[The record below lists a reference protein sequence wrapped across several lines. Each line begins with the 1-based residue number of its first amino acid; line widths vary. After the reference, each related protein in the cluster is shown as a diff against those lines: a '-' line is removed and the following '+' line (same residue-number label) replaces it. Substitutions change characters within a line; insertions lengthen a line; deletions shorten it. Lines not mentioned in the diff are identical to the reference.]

1 MKLRSLRLHG
11 FKSFPGR
18 TLIEFRDGVTAIVGS
33 NGCGKSNTADAVRW
47 VLGEQR
53 ASALRGGK
61 MEEVIFQGTSKR
73 RPLNYAEVSLSFSNE
88 DGSIPIPQSE
98 VEIAR
103 KVFREGGSEYALNRV
118 ACRLRDVHDL
128 LRDTGLGSNAY
139 SIIEIGMIDSIL
151 SERAEERR
159 ALFEEAA
166 GIGKYKDRRKA
177 AQRRLEGAEV
187 DLARLEDLVNEVES
201 KVRALA
207 RQKRRA
213 QRYAELQARRLD
225 LEVALARADLA
236 ALGTGLEEGA
246 RRHAGL
252 ERAESDARTERT
264 TAEAVLEERRIEA
277 AELTRRRQH
286 AWGLLEEVRQRL
298 ATREREIVLAD
309 ERRSHAEM
317 RIQQLV
323 RERAELGE
331 RAAALSAEGERLGG
345 EVDQA
350 RARLEGVRERL
361 EARVEENDAL
371 RATLNAHRQASEAA
385 AGRSRELA
393 REIAAA
399 EGERAAAER
408 RRADALER
416 GGQLGEQ
423 EVQLGN
429 EITVLGQQTELWS
442 GQGMTLRERLDAA
455 ADAADAA
462 REEARVL
469 RGREGPLR
477 DRLRAAEDLVQR
489 LASQVAARE
498 AMEQSYEGFSPA
510 VTAIM
515 AERER
520 FPGVLAPLAD
530 FVRATTADG
539 ETARAVE
546 SFLGTLLQALV
557 VEDLAAARGVRRWFR
572 EEWGGGGTLLLLPLD
587 APGVR
592 AKLGGQAA
600 SHRLGVSGS
609 GAGQAW
615 VDVFLEGLGVLPGED
630 PLDGFGEGA
639 RVDAFG
645 DTVDSRGVIRLGQP
659 AAGEGI
665 LARREMLGRLRNE
678 LEDAA
683 VARDRLVLERDALV
697 EQVAL
702 AEERARE
709 ADEGRRVLESGLR
722 QLDADTAAHGHR
734 RGRLEREREQVVMAV
749 AAARREAEAAQA
761 RMAELDAR
769 AAELQ
774 SLSAEAQAAASAAG
788 AGLAE
793 LDAAWEAARDEESEL
808 RVAAARAE
816 GELREVERALAD
828 AVNGADAARARSA
841 VLEREADELR
851 RSLEGLSGI
860 RERAGEDVEGLF
872 AERDAHAAEVANF
885 DARLGEL
892 EAEVMGAEE
901 RARVARRREGEA
913 GEERH
918 RLELERAELES
929 RVIRARERLE
939 VEWGRPWEVLEA
951 QAGAVEEGDPE
962 AWRGEVR
969 EMAQQV
975 EALGPINMLAV
986 QEHEEEDRRL
996 QFLLEQRDDLTKA
1009 RDDLAAAIRQINK
1022 TARELFMGTFDT
1034 VRENFHRTFQSL
1046 FLGGECDVWLADPD
1060 DPLESPIEIHASPR
1074 GKKTQRIHLLS
1085 GGERTLTALSLLF
1098 AIYLVKP
1105 SPFCLFDEVDAPLDE
1120 ANVGRFIQLLN
1131 DFKDQTQFIVITH
1144 NPRTMESADW
1154 IYGVTME
1161 EPGVSSI
1168 VGVELEGAWS
1178 FAEDRRAAMLN

>member
-11 FKSFPGR
+11 FKSFPDR
-18 TLIEFRDGVTAIVGS
+18 TLIEFREGVTAIVGS

-61 MEEVIFQGTSKR
+61 MEEVIFQGTVKR

-88 DGSIPIPQSE
+88 DGSIPIPQTE

-118 ACRLRDVHDL
+118 ACRLRDIHDL

-201 KVRALA
+201 KVRSLA

-225 LEVALARADLA
+225 LEVALARADLQS
-236 ALGTGLEEGA
+236 LGAGLEEGA
-246 RRHAGL
+246 RRRAEL
-252 ERAESDARTERT
+252 ERAESDARTDRT

-277 AELTRRRQH
+277 AELTRARQG
-286 AWGLLEEVRQRL
+286 ASAKLEDVRQRL
-298 ATREREIVLAD
+298 STREREILLAD
-309 ERRSHAEM
+309 ERRANAEA

-323 RERAELGE
+323 RERGELAE
-331 RAAALSAEGERLGG
+331 RAAALTADGERLSG
-345 EVDQA
+345 DRDLA
-350 RARLEGVRERL
+350 RGRLEGVRERL

-408 RRADALER
+408 GRADALER
-416 GGQLGEQ
+416 GGRLGEQ
-423 EVQLGN
+423 EVQLRD
-429 EITVLGQQTELWS
+429 EITILGEQTELWS

-462 REEARVL
+462 REEARAL
-469 RGREGPLR
+469 RGREAPLR
-477 DRLRAAEDLVQR
+477 DQLRDAEDRVQR
-489 LASQVAARE
+489 IASQAAARE
-498 AMEQSYEGFSPA
+498 AMERSYEGFSPA

-530 FVRATTADG
+530 FVRATTADA

-557 VEDLAAARGVRRWFR
+557 VKDLAAARHVRRWFR
-572 EEWGGGGTLLLLPLD
+572 EEWSGGGTLLLLPLD
-587 APGVR
+587 APGVTGR
-592 AKLGGQAA
+592 AKGAA
-600 SHRLGVSGS
+600 AQHRLGVSGS

-615 VDVFLEGLGVLPGED
+615 VDIFLEGLAVAPGAD
-630 PLDGFGEGA
+630 PLEGFGDGS
-639 RVDAFG
+639 RVDAYG
-645 DTVDSRGVIRLGQP
+645 DTVDARGVIRLGQP

-678 LEDAA
+678 LEDAE
-683 VARDRLVLERDALV
+683 VARDRLVLERDALA
-697 EQVAL
+697 ERIAL

-709 ADEGRRVLESGLR
+709 ADEVRRVIESGLR

-734 RGRLEREREQVVMAV
+734 RGRLEREREQVVL
-749 AAARREAEAAQA
+749 AAATAKREAAEAEA

-774 SLSAEAQAAASAAG
+774 ALAAEAQAAATAAG

-816 GELREVERALAD
+816 AELREVERARAD
-828 AVNGADAARARSA
+828 ALSGAEAARARSQR
-841 VLEREADELR
+841 LEAEADELR
-851 RSLEGLSGI
+851 RSLEGFSDI

-872 AERDAHAAEVANF
+872 RERDAHAATVANL

-892 EAEVMGAEE
+892 EAEAMAAEE

-913 GEERH
+913 SEERH

-929 RVIRARERLE
+929 RTIRARERLE
-939 VEWGRPWEVLEA
+939 VEWGRPWEVLEG
-951 QAGAVEEGDPE
+951 QAGAVEEGDAD
-962 AWRGEVR
+962 AWREEVR
-969 EMAQQV
+969 ETARQV

-996 QFLLEQRDDLTKA
+996 RFLQEQRDDLTKA

-1022 TARELFMGTFDT
+1022 TARELFMSTFDT
-1034 VRENFHRTFQSL
+1034 VRANFHRTFQSL

-1131 DFKDQTQFIVITH
+1131 DFKGQTQFIVITH

-1178 FAEDRRAAMLN
+1178 FAEDQRAAMMN

>member
-1 MKLRSLRLHG
+1 MKLQALRLQG
-11 FKSFPGR
+11 FKSFPDR

-61 MEEVIFQGTSKR
+61 MEEVIFQGTVKR

-118 ACRLRDVHDL
+118 ACRLRDIHDL

-187 DLARLEDLVNEVES
+187 DLARLEDLVAEVES

-236 ALGTGLEEGA
+236 ALTTGLDEGA
-246 RRHAGL
+246 RRHAAL

-277 AELTRRRQH
+277 ADLTHARQG
-286 AWGLLEEVRQRL
+286 AFARLEDVRQRL
-298 ATREREIVLAD
+298 ATREREILLAD
-309 ERRSHAEM
+309 ERRAHAEA

-323 RERAELGE
+323 RERAELAE
-331 RAAALSAEGERLGG
+331 RAATLAAEGERLAV
-345 EVDQA
+345 ERDQA

-361 EARVEENDAL
+361 DARVEENDAL

-385 AGRSRELA
+385 ANRSRELA

-399 EGERAAAER
+399 EGERAAAVR

-416 GGQLGEQ
+416 IAQLGEQ

-429 EITVLGQQTELWS
+429 EITILGEQTELWS
-442 GQGMTLRERLDAA
+442 GQGLTLRERLDAA

-462 REEARVL
+462 REEARTL
-469 RGREGPLR
+469 RGREAPLR
-477 DRLRAAEDLVQR
+477 DELNAAEDRVQR
-489 LASQVAARE
+489 IASQAAARE
-498 AMEQSYEGFSPA
+498 AMERSYEGFSPA

-530 FVRATTADG
+530 FVRATTADA
-539 ETARAVE
+539 ETAQAVE
-546 SFLGTLLQALV
+546 SFLGSLLQALV
-557 VEDLAAARGVRRWFR
+557 VQDLAAARLVRRWFR
-572 EEWGGGGTLLLLPLD
+572 EEWSGGGTLLLLPLD

-592 AKLGGQAA
+592 ERVKAA
-600 SHRLGVSGS
+600 PPSHRLGVSGS

-615 VDVFLEGLGVLPGED
+615 VDVFLDGLSVAPGAD
-630 PLDGFGEGA
+630 PLDGFVAGA

-645 DTVDSRGVIRLGQP
+645 DTVDPRGVIRLGQP

-665 LARREMLGRLRNE
+665 LARREMLVRLRNE
-678 LEDAA
+678 LEDAE

-697 EQVAL
+697 EQIAL
-702 AEERARE
+702 AEERVRE
-709 ADEGRRVLESGLR
+709 ADEARRVIESGLR

-734 RGRLEREREQVVMAV
+734 RGRLEREREQVQIAV
-749 AAARREAEAAQA
+749 AAARHEAEAGEA

-774 SLSAEAQAAASAAG
+774 ALAAQAQAAASAAG

-816 GELREVERALAD
+816 AALREVERALAD
-828 AVNGADAARARSA
+828 AVGGAEAARTRSA
-841 VLEREADELR
+841 RLEEEAAELR
-851 RSLEGLSGI
+851 RSLEGLSGV
-860 RERAGEDVEGLF
+860 REQAGEDVEALF
-872 AERDAHAAEVANF
+872 RERDGYAAEVATL
-885 DARLGEL
+885 DTRLGEL
-892 EAEVMGAEE
+892 EAEAMAAEE
-901 RARVARRREGEA
+901 RARVARRREAEA
-913 GEERH
+913 SEERH

-951 QAGAVEEGDPE
+951 SANPVEEGDAE
-962 AWRGEVR
+962 AWRAELR
-969 EMAQQV
+969 DAAQQV

-996 QFLLEQRDDLTKA
+996 RFLLEQRADLTKA

-1022 TARELFMGTFDT
+1022 TARELFMSTFDT

-1046 FLGGECDVWLADPD
+1046 FSGGECDVWLADPD

-1131 DFKDQTQFIVITH
+1131 DFKEQTQFIVITH

-1178 FAEDRRAAMLN
+1178 FAEDRRVAMAT